1 MCSGNHFRIVVR
13 HPRDVTVVGG
23 AVKAVRERGFVNYF
37 GLQRFGKRGIRSDR
51 VGLACLRCAA
61 ARPRARGNGCE
72 PGSGVVCKL
81 EVYGRTLLRSPR

>member
-51 VGLACLRCAA
+51 VGLACLRCRETPETA
-61 ARPRARGNGCE
+61 ARIAPE
-72 PGSGVVCKL
+72 
-81 EVYGRTLLRSPR
+81 LLQT